1 MAEFDTKAHSFCKQ
15 TIEQLCIDP
24 TQGKNSR
31 IDIGAALPMTMT
43 DASPATDTIAYSTF

>member
-1 MAEFDTKAHSFCKQ
+1 MVEFDTKAHSFCRQ

-24 TQGKNSR
+24 TQGK
-31 IDIGAALPMTMT
+31 IAITDIGAALPMTMT